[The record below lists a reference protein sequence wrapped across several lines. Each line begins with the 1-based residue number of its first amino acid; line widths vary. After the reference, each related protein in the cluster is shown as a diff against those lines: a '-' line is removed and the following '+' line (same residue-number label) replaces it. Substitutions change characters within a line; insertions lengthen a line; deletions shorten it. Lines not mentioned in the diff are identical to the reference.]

1 MNAVKSI
8 RQCKHRINNMEDA
21 LALPNV
27 GPHVAKYVDEFIK
40 TGDVKHWEE
49 LRSSLP
55 PK

>member
-8 RQCKHRINNMEDA
+8 RQSKHQINNKEDA
-21 LALPNV
+21 IGLPNV
-27 GPHVAKYVDEFIK
+27 GPHIAKYVDEFIK

-55 PK
+55 KK